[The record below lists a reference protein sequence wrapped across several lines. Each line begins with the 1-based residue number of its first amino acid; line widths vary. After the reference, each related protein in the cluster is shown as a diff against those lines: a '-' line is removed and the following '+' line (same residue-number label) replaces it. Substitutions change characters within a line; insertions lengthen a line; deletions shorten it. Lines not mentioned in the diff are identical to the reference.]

1 MMIPKSRA
9 RLRTEGVLAAVS
21 RITKSG
27 VAALFVLFVLAPTVV
42 RGQMLTPVWVEVGPG
57 GAALA
62 RVVVNSAGDCPSIEI
77 DGASQRMALRQPT
90 PPGFRPACELAIPAG
105 ARAASVKG
113 KALVLPHADPTRIV
127 AFGDTGCRIKG
138 SAIQD
143 CNDPAKWPFASI
155 AARAASE
162 KPQLMIHV
170 GDYLYRESP
179 CPAAAQAFCGGTPA
193 GDNWDAWNAD
203 FFSPVAKLLAAT
215 PWAFVR
221 GNHEDCTRSWRGWF
235 YYLDPRP
242 WSGMCE
248 TYSPPYMIKLGAF
261 QLVMLDSSAAN
272 ELFADQDQIIE
283 YTGQLLSLH
292 PQNAWLVDHHPF
304 WGFAPTI
311 GPLPPI
317 PISVPL
323 EEAWARANPTGYSLI
338 LSGHIHLFEFV
349 ELDQNR
355 PKQLVVGDGGT
366 QMSSPIQAALQ
377 GMPIRGAI
385 TTGAEAEQQFGYTL
399 FTKTK
404 TGWNFTL
411 KNSPGDKLISCD
423 IPGRVSDCKS
433 EPK

>member
-1 MMIPKSRA
+1 MKIRK
-9 RLRTEGVLAAVS
+9 LRGELQRQIVFAAAFLFVVFITLAATTS
-21 RITKSG
+21 
-27 VAALFVLFVLAPTVV
+27 
-42 RGQMLTPVWVEVGPG
+42 GQMLTPVWVEVGPD
-57 GAALA
+57 GAAIA
-62 RVVVNSAGDCPSIEI
+62 RVVVNSASDCPSIQI
-77 DGASQRMALRQPT
+77 DGVGVRMALRQPT

-105 ARAASVKG
+105 ARTAKVNG
-113 KALVLPHADPTRIV
+113 KTLMLPHADPTRIV

-143 CNDPAKWPFASI
+143 CNDPAKWPFAGI

-179 CPAAAQAFCGGTPA
+179 CPLASEAFCGGTPA

-203 FFSPVAKLLAAT
+203 FFTPAANLLEAV
-215 PWAFVR
+215 PWAFAR

-242 WSGMCE
+242 WSGMCQ
-248 TYSPPYMIKLGAF
+248 TYSPPYMIKLGGF
-261 QLVMLDSSAAN
+261 EIVMLDSSAVN

-292 PQNAWLVDHHPF
+292 PENAWLVDHHPF

-323 EEAWARANPTGYSLI
+323 EDAWTRATPRGYSLI

-349 ELDQNR
+349 ELQNR

-411 KNSPGDKLISCD
+411 KNSAGEKLISCE
-423 IPGRVSDCKS
+423 IPGSVSDCKS
-433 EPK
+433 GAK